1 MFDVLVYLFENYYAP
16 ESCPEADVLAKRLMA
31 AGFEDDEIDEA
42 LAWLYQLA
50 ETTEQSLE
58 LSNMS
63 VESTRVYAPIE
74 RDFLGDESINYL
86 SFLSQSGAL
95 PAPLREIV
103 INRCLD
109 MPADAI
115 SLEHVKI
122 ITLMVLWSQE
132 AQIDHLILE
141 ELLTDDEDKLLH

>member
-1 MFDVLVYLFENYYAP
+1 MN
-16 ESCPEADVLAKRLMA
+16 
-31 AGFEDDEIDEA
+31 
-42 LAWLYQLA
+42 
-50 ETTEQSLE
+50 
-58 LSNMS
+58 
-63 VESTRVYAPIE
+63 STRVYAPIE
-74 RDFLGDESINYL
+74 RDLLGEASINFL
-86 SFLSQSGAL
+86 SFLSQTGAL

-109 MPADAI
+109 MPADTI

-132 AQIDHLILE
+132 AEIDHLILE